1 MKPVVVLFSLAF
13 LAATGCGAAHAG
25 PTDDPSRSCVDEAD
39 KRRLSGDERDRFLQ
53 TCRQGALA
61 PTRPTADKGTTQ
73 ARILTAPSGQD
84 RTTRS
89 RDCTREAQRRKLRP
103 NAARAFR
110 LSCLASA
117 APVRATG
124 TATHP
129 PTPTPSKPGYDT
141 LPR

>member
-1 MKPVVVLFSLAF
+1 MRCSVVLISLAV
-13 LAATGCGAAHAG
+13 LSLLGPATALSG
-25 PTDDPSRSCVDEAD
+25 PTDDPTRSCTDEAD
-39 KRRLSGDERDRFLQ
+39 KRGLSGDARDTYLN

-61 PTRPTADKGTTQ
+61 PATPTQDKGTAQ

-89 RDCTREAQRRKLRP
+89 KACTREAKRRKLSP
-103 NAARAFR
+103 NAAKAFR

-117 APVRATG
+117 APVSATG
-124 TATHP
+124 TTTHP

>member
-1 MKPVVVLFSLAF
+1 VRTSVVLFSVVCLTLSSA
-13 LAATGCGAAHAG
+13 GAALAG
-25 PTDDPSRSCVDEAD
+25 PTDDPSRSCTDEAD
-39 KRRLSGDERDRFLQ
+39 KRGLSGDARDTYLN

-61 PTRPTADKGTTQ
+61 PTTPTRDKGTPQ

-89 RDCTREAQRRKLRP
+89 KACTREAKRRKLSP
-103 NAARAFR
+103 NAAKAFR

-117 APVRATG
+117 APVSATG